1 MCCNIDATNVGQ
13 TLDDRINWCLDV
25 TILIGCTVMLMIEM
39 SGSHLMDMIAWCSI
53 FIIQM
58 LDRHLMARI
67 A

>member
-1 MCCNIDATNVGQ
+1 MCCNIDATNVGH

-39 SGSHLMDMIAWCSI
+39 
-53 FIIQM
+53 

-67 A
+67 LVGCAVIFTISMPDRHLY

>member
-39 SGSHLMDMIAWCSI
+39 SGSHLMDMIAWCSDV
-53 FIIQM
+53 
-58 LDRHLMARI
+58 L
-67 A
+67 